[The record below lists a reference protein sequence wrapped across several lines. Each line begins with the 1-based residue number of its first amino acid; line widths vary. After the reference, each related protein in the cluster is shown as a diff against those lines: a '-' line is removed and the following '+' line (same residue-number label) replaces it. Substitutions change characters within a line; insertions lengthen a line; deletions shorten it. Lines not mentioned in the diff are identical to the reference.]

1 MLFYFPDSVFSFG
14 CASLVFCFV
23 YGLHAVY
30 QFDREISWLT
40 DDCRKVRLQMKDE
53 TEREEAKMRAAYADK
68 LQKLQQDLEQQ
79 LTDEKAKIR

>member
-1 MLFYFPDSVFSFG
+1 
-14 CASLVFCFV
+14 
-23 YGLHAVY
+23 
-30 QFDREISWLT
+30 
-40 DDCRKVRLQMKDE
+40 MKDE